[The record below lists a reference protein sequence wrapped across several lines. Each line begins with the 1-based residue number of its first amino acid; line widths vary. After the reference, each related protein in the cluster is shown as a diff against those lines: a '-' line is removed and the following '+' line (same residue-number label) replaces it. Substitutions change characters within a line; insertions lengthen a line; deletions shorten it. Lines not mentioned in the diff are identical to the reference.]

1 MGSRPAPATDRH
13 PPDGAVTAIAGAA
26 MLYRCLND
34 SEWTML
40 EVSGGCC
47 EVTGYAPETI
57 VGNHSRSYATLIVP
71 DDRIEVSAA
80 VQEALTDRRPFQ
92 ISYRIRHADGSIR
105 RVWEQG
111 WGRFDADGRPSTIEG
126 VIVGPKPA

>member
-1 MGSRPAPATDRH
+1 MSSGSVPASVADPQRD
-13 PPDGAVTAIAGAA
+13 AIATIAGTS

-40 EVSGGCC
+40 EVSAGCRD
-47 EVTGYAPETI
+47 VTGYPPETI

-71 DDRIEVSAA
+71 DDRIEVSAE
-80 VQEALTDRRPFQ
+80 VQQALTERRPFQ

-111 WGRFDADGRPSTIEG
+111 WGRFDSDGRPSSIEG
-126 VIVGPKPA
+126 VIIGPETA